1 MGRITVWNYTGNF
14 VSYNKY
20 INKRGNWIGGRIYS
34 MCNRKFV
41 WSGKYSGSACY
52 CYADIC
58 FCRRNTYVNKTL
70 EKKRY
75 NSFCSISTHRG
86 NATTS
91 EFVDDKNKT
100 FADAF
105 YTVEMSL
112 LMPLLIGII
121 TMMMYLGFYVNDR
134 MVLEEAAKETA
145 VFCASNFPDDIENIN
160 KIAGQKFNDN
170 ISRRLFS
177 VNNISYTAQE
187 NNDCINVKV
196 KADFIIPVFAQL
208 RKELFGSDIKIE
220 VEGQGVVTRPVR
232 TIWKTKIIEK
242 ILDN

>member
-1 MGRITVWNYTGNF
+1 
-14 VSYNKY
+14 
-20 INKRGNWIGGRIYS
+20 
-34 MCNRKFV
+34 
-41 WSGKYSGSACY
+41 
-52 CYADIC
+52 
-58 FCRRNTYVNKTL
+58 
-70 EKKRY
+70 
-75 NSFCSISTHRG
+75 
-86 NATTS
+86 
-91 EFVDDKNKT
+91 
-100 FADAF
+100 
-105 YTVEMSL
+105 MSL

-121 TMMMYLGFYVNDR
+121 TMIMYLGFYVNDR

-145 VFCASNFPDDIENIN
+145 VYCASNFPDDIENIN

-170 ISRRLFS
+170 INRRLFS

-187 NNDCINVKV
+187 NNGYINVKA

>member
-1 MGRITVWNYTGNF
+1 
-14 VSYNKY
+14 
-20 INKRGNWIGGRIYS
+20 
-34 MCNRKFV
+34 
-41 WSGKYSGSACY
+41 
-52 CYADIC
+52 
-58 FCRRNTYVNKTL
+58 
-70 EKKRY
+70 
-75 NSFCSISTHRG
+75 
-86 NATTS
+86 
-91 EFVDDKNKT
+91 
-100 FADAF
+100 
-105 YTVEMSL
+105 MSL

-145 VFCASNFPDDIENIN
+145 VFCAQISLVIIENIN

-220 VEGQGVVTRPVR
+220 VEGQ
-232 TIWKTKIIEK
+232 E
-242 ILDN
+242 L